1 MKRALIIGFVLVSL
15 TVCVTAEV
23 KVGVVNPQKI
33 LVETIR
39 GKQVKENLEKVSKAK
54 QADIQKKESAIK
66 NLEKELMSPALNQ
79 ETRERKATD
88 LQNMRVDL
96 KRFVED
102 SQKEF
107 QRRYQREMQTL
118 YKEIMP
124 VIQQI
129 GKNQGYTIIL
139 DLSSAGVSYFDVT
152 TDITDSVIK
161 AYDAKYQAK

>member
-1 MKRALIIGFVLVSL
+1 
-15 TVCVTAEV
+15 
-23 KVGVVNPQKI
+23 
-33 LVETIR
+33 
-39 GKQVKENLEKVSKAK
+39 
-54 QADIQKKESAIK
+54 
-66 NLEKELMSPALNQ
+66 MSPALNQ
-79 ETRERKATD
+79 DTRERKATD

>member
-79 ETRERKATD
+79 DTRERKATD

>member
-1 MKRALIIGFVLVSL
+1 MKRALIIGFVLVSM
-15 TVCVTAEV
+15 TAYVCAEV
-23 KVGVVNPQKI
+23 KIGVVNPQKI

-39 GKQVKENLEKVSKAK
+39 GKQVKDNLEKVSKAK

-88 LQNMRVDL
+88 LQTLRVQL

-107 QRRYQREMQTL
+107 QRSYQREMQTL

-129 GKNQGYTIIL
+129 GKNEGYTIIL
-139 DLSSAGVSYFDVT
+139 DLSSAGVSYFDIAI
-152 TDITDSVIK
+152 DITDSVIK
-161 AYDAKYQAK
+161 AYDAKYKAK